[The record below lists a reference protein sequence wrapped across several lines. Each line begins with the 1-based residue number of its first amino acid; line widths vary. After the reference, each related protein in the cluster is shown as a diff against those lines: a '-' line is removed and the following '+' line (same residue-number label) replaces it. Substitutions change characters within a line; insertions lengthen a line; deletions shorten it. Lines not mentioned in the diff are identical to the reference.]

1 MNANA
6 PRQFA
11 HVASGV
17 RRVSQTCTNAMVAI
31 ANTIDGS
38 RTLMQ
43 DLFVRIGV
51 IAAVIPAPWKNC
63 PSADPIVVQP
73 NEVRSGVMLLK
84 GMGEIDSTSVLKHV
98 GAVLRDING
107 QFSRIW
113 QIARVFSKYASN
125 AGVSTVDAISLST
138 VDAISLSTVDA
149 ISLADDYAKQ
159 LDEAMSKDPTGGALL
174 KKMRQTLGKSSVRD
188 FIRNTV
194 NQVESDHER
203 NSMRVLRNVM
213 DVFKNNSSTFGV
225 SPYLYLSNEPIVN
238 NTQGIYGDVFVG
250 GEHPFRHLPS
260 GLRSVSAHNLL
271 CMSYDGVANLLNSPV
286 CVRGHFTY
294 DLAVSHEDYNPEFSL
309 NTYPV
314 TLAKDNNMGFIEFQ
328 HITLDACVTGRVEPS
343 YNLLQ
348 SLRGP
353 RRVYVSPRSD
363 YFGLSRL
370 WSMTVRFAGPDQE
383 FSDSTLKPDSHYGTD
398 IEGLRLD

>member
-1 MNANA
+1 MFPRYMLDAATERNCVILLRCILDSTRSATAYENMTDAQLYGCPCELISSRAHSHPLYLRWTGASPYTSDSRYKVPLLFNVGGTHVNA

-63 PSADPIVVQP
+63 PNADPIVVQP

-98 GAVLRDING
+98 GAVMRDIND
-107 QFSRIW
+107 QF
-113 QIARVFSKYASN
+113 IARVFSKYASN
-125 AGVSTVDAISLST
+125 AGV
-138 VDAISLSTVDA
+138 STVDA

-174 KKMRQTLGKSSVRD
+174 EKMRQTLSKSSVRD

-194 NQVESDHER
+194 NQMESDHER
-203 NSMRVLRNVM
+203 NSMRVY
-213 DVFKNNSSTFGV
+213 NSSTFGV
-225 SPYLYLSNEPIVN
+225 SPYLYLSNEPIV

-271 CMSYDGVANLLNSPV
+271 CMSYDGVAEL
-286 CVRGHFTY
+286 
-294 DLAVSHEDYNPEFSL
+294 
-309 NTYPV
+309 
-314 TLAKDNNMGFIEFQ
+314 
-328 HITLDACVTGRVEPS
+328 
-343 YNLLQ
+343 
-348 SLRGP
+348 
-353 RRVYVSPRSD
+353 
-363 YFGLSRL
+363 
-370 WSMTVRFAGPDQE
+370 
-383 FSDSTLKPDSHYGTD
+383 
-398 IEGLRLD
+398 